1 MASLLSNLGDTLLVK
16 DLDKDLLIELQ
27 ARLKQLGYYDDAID
41 GLYGKNTGMAWAEFK
56 ADNWLGETDKISGAS
71 AKLLV
76 SKTFQVV
83 NIDWRNPSQKISKYF
98 TVREVTKGELARVP
112 TDKTVINNI
121 LKLATKLDD
130 IREQW
135 GKPIGVTS
143 WYRPTAINR
152 AVGGAR
158 GSQHINGSAADIY
171 PIGGNI
177 FEFQK
182 WLDARWDMAL
192 GYGAKKGFCHVDLR
206 SPGQRI
212 RWNY

>member
-1 MASLLSNLGDTLLVK
+1 MASLLSSLGDTLFVK

-76 SKTFQVV
+76 GKTFQVV

-98 TVREVTKGELARVP
+98 TVREVTKGDSARVP

-121 LKLATKLDD
+121 LKLATKLDE

-143 WYRPTAINR
+143 WYRPPAINR

-182 WLDARWDMAL
+182 WLDARWNMAL
-192 GYGAKKGFCHVDLR
+192 GYGAKKGFVHLDLR
-206 SPGQRI
+206 PGRI